1 MQSKPPY
8 PESGHGFSEWSS
20 RTALASQYDSSFRP
34 PSLSIH
40 SGRSPLKMARQ
51 VSTSPPKPKFGK
63 NINSVSFPPPQSSI
77 YTDSP
82 LKRELPTNA
91 SILPQV
97 FHNPSYVNFSSGSS
111 VEKENIAPVYH
122 SDNLAEFPDPASAYK
137 MPFKRTSSFATS
149 LEMPSPKKKKRNDDP
164 PAHDLPE
171 PESMP
176 FVSDDGKKP
185 PYSYA
190 VLIGMAILRSP
201 DRRLTLA
208 QIYKWISSTF
218 AHYKNKAEPGWQ
230 NSIRHNLSLNKA
242 FYKQERPKDDPGKGN
257 YWAIEP
263 GKENMFI
270 NKDKSS
276 MRRPASSSGQ
286 STKSSSHSLSSESCT
301 WNSQRLPLARP
312 LTHVS
317 EAAEPT
323 SDATVI
329 ASDAPSPFDEQ
340 EEQSAGM
347 PPPPIDE
354 PPAPSP
360 VIFKSSPPVDPPS
373 RLRESTPSPSLD
385 LEFDCSVDRS
395 GFGGRRLP
403 GVDDSGYFSSLD
415 SSATKSHAD
424 PALPSVDQGKS
435 RIRHGRAE
443 EEIVRI
449 RSSSHD
455 ISPSKCRS
463 FKQSTP
469 ALVSSSPL
477 QHLDTS
483 LMLPPLT
490 PALKL
495 RLPPKP
501 PPSISPNTNLRNHR
515 NKIRELVGSPMKNVG
530 PSETLAFSPAFK
542 IVDEEGLLFNQD
554 SSPGFTIFTDEN
566 DDLFQRSITCSPEK
580 RSDHQAS
587 MELVSKSST
596 VLADVTGTSTNSNT
610 PCSTLRVPHLESPL
624 KQRSGNESPLR
635 FGSTFSDASTED
647 LFGLKP
653 FDDDEPVDLSGVDI
667 LQGFQKIGGKKSIS
681 KRPTRPLL
689 GHRSRTSKF

>member
-1 MQSKPPY
+1 MQSKPSHP
-8 PESGHGFSEWSS
+8 HFSHKSDDQAPQIEV
-20 RTALASQYDSSFRP
+20 ASQYESSFRP
-34 PSLSIH
+34 PSMSVH
-40 SGRSPLKMARQ
+40 SGKSPLKMARQ
-51 VSTSPPKPKFGK
+51 VSTSPPEAKFGR
-63 NINSVSFPPPQSSI
+63 NIKSVSFPPPPSSI

-82 LKRELPTNA
+82 LKRELPNGTL
-91 SILPQV
+91 ILPQGP
-97 FHNPSYVNFSSGSS
+97 HNHCYVGFLRGSS

-137 MPFKRTSSFATS
+137 MPLKRTSSFTTS
-149 LEMPSPKKKKRNDDP
+149 LDIPSPKRKRNDDRAAP
-164 PAHDLPE
+164 EIPE
-171 PESMP
+171 PDRMP
-176 FVSDDGKKP
+176 LVSDDGKKP

-201 DRRLTLA
+201 DRRLTLS
-208 QIYKWISSTF
+208 QIYKWISDTF

-270 NKDKSS
+270 NRDKSS
-276 MRRPASSSGQ
+276 ARRPASSSGQ
-286 STKSSSHSLSSESCT
+286 STKSSSQSLSSETHVWS
-301 WNSQRLPLARP
+301 SQHLPLARP

-317 EAAEPT
+317 EAAEPP
-323 SDATVI
+323 SDATII
-329 ASDAPSPFDEQ
+329 ASDAPSSLDEQ
-340 EEQSAGM
+340 VEQSANM
-347 PPPPIDE
+347 PPPTRHE
-354 PPAPSP
+354 PPMPSP
-360 VIFKSSPPVDPPS
+360 IAFKSSPPVAPPL
-373 RLRESTPSPSLD
+373 RLRESTPSPGLD
-385 LEFDCSVDRS
+385 LEFDGPVDHAALGCRK
-395 GFGGRRLP
+395 LP
-403 GVDDSGYFSSLD
+403 EIDDSGYFSSLD

-424 PALPSVDQGKS
+424 LALPSLDQGKS

-443 EEIVRI
+443 EEIVRM

-455 ISPSKCRS
+455 ISPSKCHS

-490 PALKL
+490 PALKF
-495 RLPPKP
+495 RMPPKP

-530 PSETLAFSPAFK
+530 PTETLAFSPAFN
-542 IVDEEGLLFNQD
+542 IVEEERFLFDQE

-566 DDLFQRSITCSPEK
+566 DDLFRRSTACSPEK
-580 RSDHQAS
+580 RSGRHTS
-587 MELVSKSST
+587 MDRVSKSSN
-596 VLADVTGTSTNSNT
+596 VLADVTGTSINSNG
-610 PCSTLRVPHLESPL
+610 PCSALRIPHLESPL
-624 KQRSGNESPLR
+624 KQKSSNKSPLR
-635 FGSTFSDASTED
+635 FGDTLSDVTTED
-647 LFGLKP
+647 LFGLEH
-653 FDDDEPVDLSGVDI
+653 FDDDVPVDLSGVDI
-667 LQGFQKIGGKKSIS
+667 LQGFQKIGGRKNTL

-689 GHRSRTSKF
+689 EVKRHNSKF